1 MMPDKA
7 TVKPARPPV
16 PDERADQPAHA
27 PAQHLDHPSE
37 VPSAGDAPSP
47 AVENFLKA
55 IYTLQQPD
63 ADPPTRPGDLA
74 RANAPARVSTN
85 ALSEHLGK
93 TAPSIT
99 DMAQRMTAA
108 GLVDYKRHH
117 GVTLTAAGE
126 TIALRVLRRHR
137 LIELYLV
144 TELGYELRD
153 VHDEAE
159 RLEHAVSDH
168 FVEAIARKLGNPDFD
183 PHGDPIP
190 APDGS
195 ITARPLL
202 SLAELPL
209 EMPAV
214 VRRLR
219 ADSPEMLQY
228 VLDRGFQLAARV
240 HVTARD
246 PFDGPV
252 TVVVEGQVRALGQSV
267 AGAILVEPVV
277 ETLEN

>member
-1 MMPDKA
+1 MPDKD
-7 TVKPARPPV
+7 TVK
-16 PDERADQPAHA
+16 DTLHD
-27 PAQHLDHPSE
+27 
-37 VPSAGDAPSP
+37 AGTPETSDAPSP

-55 IYTLQQPD
+55 IYTLQQSD
-63 ADPPTRPGDLA
+63 AES
-74 RANAPARVSTN
+74 PARVSTN

-117 GVTLTAAGE
+117 GVVLTAAGA

-153 VHDEAE
+153 VHNEAE
-159 RLEHAVSDH
+159 RLEHAVSDR

-190 APDGS
+190 AADGS
-195 ITARPLL
+195 ITTRALL
-202 SLAELPL
+202 SLADLPADT
-209 EMPAV
+209 PAV
-214 VRRLR
+214 VRRLK
-219 ADSPEMLQY
+219 AGSPEMLQY
-228 VLDRGFQLAARV
+228 VLDRGFHLLAPV
-240 HVTARD
+240 QVTGRD
-246 PFDGPV
+246 PFDGPI
-252 TVVVEGQVRALGQSV
+252 TVLVEGQSRAIGQGV
-267 AGAILVEPVV
+267 AGCILVEPVQV
-277 ETLEN
+277 N